1 MTNDNTQKKIINVA
15 KARHMLRNKIKIH
28 NVENEMLTHHHPFI
42 EFTLNCLS
50 ISLKWDTNDGG
61 HKSQIGCD

>member
-1 MTNDNTQKKIINVA
+1 
-15 KARHMLRNKIKIH
+15 MLRNKIKIH